1 MFVVA
6 ANNTY
11 SNLYTN
17 FSGNLGEDVAQKG
30 LGPGTG
36 QTLMNREV
44 LYLES
49 LEPVP

>member
-6 ANNTY
+6 ADNTY

-17 FSGNLGEDVAQKG
+17 FSGSLGDVAQKG